1 MKVAVYPGT
10 FDPVTN
16 GHLDVIYRA
25 LALCDKLIVGVAI
38 RCEKNPMFSAKERAE
53 ILRDILKD
61 EPRVDVETFDG
72 LLTDFAKKHKATFLI
87 RGLRAVSDFDYELQM
102 ALTNRKLAPDTDTVF
117 LMTAENYIFISS
129 SLVKEIARLGGDVSE
144 LVPHAVEEALRKRFG
159 ENG

>member
-16 GHLDVIYRA
+16 GHLDVIHRA
-25 LALCDKLIVGVAI
+25 LSLCDRLTVGVAI
-38 RCEKNPMFSAKERAE
+38 REEKKPLFPAEERAE
-53 ILRDILKD
+53 IIRQVLKN
-61 EPRVDVETFDG
+61 EPRVEVETFDG
-72 LLTDFAKKHKATFLI
+72 LLTDFAKKHNATFLI

-129 SLVKEIARLGGDVSE
+129 SLVKEIARLGGDISE
-144 LVPHAVEEALRKRFG
+144 LVPSAVEEALHKKFS
-159 ENG
+159 